1 MGLGVENSVNAYNQN
16 YRYQQNKTT
25 GQANHLDFNKILAAK
40 EGDNT
45 EKVQK
50 PNENSVSKV
59 DTYTEYLKAKYG
71 NIMIQ
76 NVGSDQK
83 SMDSLGTGT
92 YGMNN
97 IVIAPNVL
105 ETMAN
110 DPKKQL
116 ITKR

>member
-25 GQANHLDFNKILAAK
+25 GQANHLDFNKILSAK
-40 EGDNT
+40 EGANT

-76 NVGSDQK
+76 NVGSD
-83 SMDSLGTGT
+83 
-92 YGMNN
+92 
-97 IVIAPNVL
+97 
-105 ETMAN
+105 
-110 DPKKQL
+110 
-116 ITKR
+116 KRVWIHWGRGHMG